1 MPVII
6 IDLNNEIIGINTY
19 DVYVSNCVEPPDWQ
33 LVADDYTYEQFPVF
47 LLDSAVGITGDCY
60 TYLISGDT
68 GCICTG
74 TGSTLPVSVTPSV
87 TPTITLTPSVTPTIS
102 LTPSVTPTIS
112 LTPSVTPT
120 ISLTPSVTPTISITP
135 SVTPSIT
142 SSVTPT
148 PSPTPDTCIP
158 FVLEWSFNDTDACS
172 GQNLSSNTYYTESPF
187 TIGNILYENED
198 CDTPVSTG
206 RYVLYNGSV
215 YYIEALTGEITLH
228 NC

>member
-19 DVYVSNCVEPPDWQ
+19 DVYVSNCVEPPEWQ

-47 LLDSAVGITGDCY
+47 LLDSAAGITGDCY

-87 TPTITLTPSVTPTIS
+87 TPTIT
-102 LTPSVTPTIS
+102 

>member
-6 IDLNNEIIGINTY
+6 IDLNNEILGINTY
-19 DVYVSNCVEPPDWQ
+19 DVYVSNCVEPPEWQ

-47 LLDSAVGITGDCY
+47 LLDSAYGITGDCY
-60 TYLISGDT
+60 NYLISGDT

-74 TGSTLPVSVTPSV
+74 TGYLGTPTPTPTVTTSSVTPSV
-87 TPTITLTPSVTPTIS
+87 TPTNT
-102 LTPSVTPTIS
+102 
-112 LTPSVTPT
+112 
-120 ISLTPSVTPTISITP
+120 
-135 SVTPSIT
+135 VTPSIT
-142 SSVTPT
+142 PSITPTNTVTPTNSQTVTPTNTVTPT
-148 PSPTPDTCIP
+148 PTQSQETCVA

>member
-19 DVYVSNCVEPPDWQ
+19 DVYVSNCVEPPEWQ

-47 LLDSAVGITGDCY
+47 LLDSAAGITGDCY

-102 LTPSVTPTIS
+102 LTPSVTPTI
-112 LTPSVTPT
+112 
-120 ISLTPSVTPTISITP
+120 
-135 SVTPSIT
+135 TPSIT
-142 SSVTPT
+142 ITPTITPSTTITPTPT
-148 PSPTPDTCIP
+148 PSPTPNTCVP
-158 FVLEWSFNDTDACS
+158 FILEWSFNDTDACS
-172 GQNLSSNTYYTESPF
+172 GENLSTNTYYTEPPF
-187 TIGNILYENED
+187 AIGNILYQNED
-198 CDTPVSTG
+198 CTTLVGTG
-206 RYVLYNGSV
+206 RYVIYDNTV
-215 YYIEALTGEITLH
+215 YYIEALTGEITLYT
-228 NC
+228 C

>member
-6 IDLNNEIIGINTY
+6 IDLNNEILGINTY
-19 DVYVSNCVEPPDWQ
+19 DVYVSNCVEPPEWQ

-47 LLDSAVGITGDCY
+47 LLDSAYGITGDCY
-60 TYLISGDT
+60 NYLISGDT

-87 TPTITLTPSVTPTIS
+87 TPTITLTPSITPTIS
-102 LTPSVTPTIS
+102 VTPSVTPTIS
-112 LTPSVTPT
+112 V
-120 ISLTPSVTPTISITP
+120 TP

>member
-19 DVYVSNCVEPPDWQ
+19 DVYVSNCVEPPEWQ

-47 LLDSAVGITGDCY
+47 LLDSAAGITGDCY

-74 TGSTLPVSVTPSV
+74 TGSTLPVSV
-87 TPTITLTPSVTPTIS
+87 
-102 LTPSVTPTIS
+102 
-112 LTPSVTPT
+112 TPSVTPT

>member
-6 IDLNNEIIGINTY
+6 IDLNNEILGINTY
-19 DVYVSNCVEPPDWQ
+19 DVYVSNCVEPPEWQ

-47 LLDSAVGITGDCY
+47 LLDSAYGITGDCY
-60 TYLISGDT
+60 NYLISGDT

-87 TPTITLTPSVTPTIS
+87 TPTITLTPSITPTIS
-102 LTPSVTPTIS
+102 VTPSVTPTIS
-112 LTPSVTPT
+112 V
-120 ISLTPSVTPTISITP
+120 TP

-158 FVLEWSFNDTDACS
+158 FVLEWSYNDTDACS